1 MSAPDMTEGNPEE
14 SPTITLERATRAG
27 VILGTAA
34 YMSPE
39 QAPEP
44 SRDRLVWLA
53 WGVAVAVAAGLAA
66 IAFLHFRDKAPAPP
80 SGDRL
85 KDVASSSE
93 I

>member
-1 MSAPDMTEGNPEE
+1 MSAPDMTEE
-14 SPTITLERATRAG
+14 SRKSRPRLRWNGLTRAG